1 MIARSC
7 LSTGNNIRIK
17 RVLQQLRDGKPTTIA
32 FLGGSIT
39 QGAGA
44 VPSQEMCYARKTY
57 EAICERYTPDHGAHV
72 RYIKAGVGGTP
83 CQLGIIR
90 YDRDITRD
98 GAVQPDLIIVEFAVN
113 DEADETKGLMHESLI
128 QKIWS
133 APNEPAVVMLFSVFA
148 NDWNLKDRLAP
159 IGWRHELPMV
169 NVLDAV
175 SPQFR
180 VGIGERSVI
189 TRRQYFYDVFHP
201 SNSGHRIMRDC
212 LMYMLDRLDKQQEGP
227 APKELAPY
235 YGFDFAETKLLDRSV
250 NPFDAVIAPG
260 CFTETDTDLQS
271 VPFDFEDVNT
281 PEFPHNWKKGA
292 GDNPF
297 TMDIT
302 CRSIQ
307 LVFKDSG
314 SKEFGAAVVTVDGK
328 EVAAYDPRQ
337 AGWTHCHAAIILK
350 EETAQR
356 HHIEIKMQEP
366 GTDKVFTILGFG
378 VL

>member
-1 MIARSC
+1 
-7 LSTGNNIRIK
+7 
-17 RVLQQLRDGKPTTIA
+17 
-32 FLGGSIT
+32 
-39 QGAGA
+39 
-44 VPSQEMCYARKTY
+44 
-57 EAICERYTPDHGAHV
+57 
-72 RYIKAGVGGTP
+72 
-83 CQLGIIR
+83 
-90 YDRDITRD
+90 
-98 GAVQPDLIIVEFAVN
+98 
-113 DEADETKGLMHESLI
+113 MHESLI

-180 VGIGERSVI
+180 VGVGERSVI

-250 NPFDAVIAPG
+250 NPFDAVIDPG

-292 GDNPF
+292 GDKPF

-314 SKEFGAAVVTVDGK
+314 SKEFGAAVVMVDGK